1 MSDTTAAI
9 EAFQP
14 FYAHMVPEDTVAA
27 RVGPALARAAGPGRA
42 EPLLLQVRAGLVRAV
57 ETHAFR
63 TLIKEFHAFREET
76 GLPASTT
83 ADTALRRFR
92 LRLEDAAFCR
102 SIAERHPV
110 LRDRL
115 RTVTANGLDAHA
127 EVFAAFDADRTALR
141 EAGLLCGD
149 RTGVADISGT
159 GSDLHNDNRQVVR
172 VHLTDGTRLVFKPR
186 PLNTDAF
193 VRDLFAAAEP
203 RLRHSLAG
211 CVPLSVTVGEHGWQ
225 RYVVPSAMDG
235 ADQPERY
242 FYRFGALCA
251 LLGAIGAS
259 DLHDENLL
267 AAGEHPCL
275 IDTETVVRPDPG
287 EAPVSLPKTLIDH
300 LKLSVASTVLIPMV
314 DPNGAMDMIV
324 AGVGVEGDQASR
336 LRRPV
341 LQDTGT
347 DNLHVRWENV
357 VYRHRDNV
365 PRLGAD
371 ALSPVDHFPA
381 LLAGYRDALGAVRGG
396 GLGAVLEGH
405 RDMPV
410 RCLIRSTMVYSRF
423 LDAATHP
430 DYLARPE
437 EAERLLRLLGSYPE
451 YLSPPAARFVGEGE
465 RAALDT
471 GNVPYFVTRADST
484 GLATSAGTLPDV
496 YSSSPLDFAR
506 RGLAV
511 NGRRS
516 DAYHH
521 FLLEECFGELCAGR
535 PGGLSRHSVFADAC
549 RGALPGR
556 WWPSIARTVDA
567 VAVRHDGPDGPETG
581 WVSGIGPDR
590 NAPTL
595 TPGNFIS
602 FHDAGGIVAFLRN
615 AALRDPSLGPA
626 GRAAERGLDALVAEY
641 GDILLQVPEGVFT
654 GGASLALTRPDRYD
668 PDWTARVLARIT
680 EGAEAGTLDA
690 DLANGPA
697 GTLMVLLS
705 RAAAGQEPPGTRD
718 LARLVL
724 AGTDPLAAAPWYDLA
739 HGELG
744 LRWAAARA
752 GRVLGDPAVC
762 AASADWLEERLRFGA
777 RPEFAGWCKGA
788 AGLLLASSEIL
799 VSAGRRERL
808 SGGTLAT
815 LADRA
820 AVLPDGPVDL
830 SVCHGTSGAVQSL
843 VAAAGLLGEPALLE
857 RAADLQDRAITAA
870 VRHGFHLGAP
880 GRTSLLGYMFGWAGV
895 GDTDLLLA
903 TALEDGPDVPV
914 PAALCVPAADVA
926 ATAVAR

>member
-1 MSDTTAAI
+1 MTHNPPAI

-14 FYAHMVPEDTVAA
+14 FYAHLVPEDTVAD
-27 RVGPALARAAGPGRA
+27 RVGPALVRAAGPGRA

-63 TLIKEFHAFREET
+63 TLIKEFHAFREEA
-76 GLPASTT
+76 GLPASTGT
-83 ADTALRRFR
+83 DTALRRFR
-92 LRLEDAAFCR
+92 LRLEDPAVCR
-102 SIAERHPV
+102 DITDRHPV

-115 RTVTANGLDAHA
+115 RTVVANGLDAHA
-127 EVFAAFDADRTALR
+127 EVFAAFDADRAALR
-141 EAGLLCGD
+141 EAGLLSGD
-149 RTGVADISGT
+149 GTGVADISGT

-186 PLNTDAF
+186 PLGADAF

-203 RLRHSLAG
+203 RLRHSLAD
-211 CVPLSVTVGEHGWQ
+211 CVPSSVTAGEHGWQ

-275 IDTETVVRPDPG
+275 IDTETVLRPDPG
-287 EAPVSLPKTLIDH
+287 EVPASLPKTLVDH

-336 LRRPV
+336 LRRPA

-347 DNLHVRWENV
+347 DNLHVRWENL

-381 LLAGYRDALGAVRGG
+381 LLAGYRDALGSVRGD
-396 GLGAVLEGH
+396 GLGAVLDAH

-410 RCLIRSTMVYSRF
+410 RCLIRSTMIYSRF

-430 DYLARPE
+430 DYLVRPE
-437 EAERLLRLLGSYPE
+437 EADRLLRLLGSYPE
-451 YLSPPAARFVGEGE
+451 YLGPAAARFVGDGE

-484 GLATSAGTLPDV
+484 ALAAADRTMPAV
-496 YSSSPLDFAR
+496 YTSSPLDFAR

-521 FLLEECFGELCAGR
+521 FLLEECFGELCADR
-535 PGGLSRHSVFADAC
+535 PGGLSPHSVFADAC
-549 RGALPGR
+549 RGARPGR
-556 WWPSIARTVDA
+556 WWPAIARTVDA

-581 WVSGIGPDR
+581 WVSGIGPGR

-615 AALRDPSLGPA
+615 AALRDPALGPA
-626 GRAAERGLDALVAEY
+626 GRAAERGLDALLAEY
-641 GDILLQVPEGVFT
+641 GDILLQVPEGIFT
-654 GGASLALTRPDRYD
+654 GGASLALTRPDRDD

-680 EGAEAGTLDA
+680 EAAQAGTLEA

-705 RAAAGQEPPGTRD
+705 RTAAGREPRGTRD
-718 LARLVL
+718 LARLVRSRTASL
-724 AGTDPLAAAPWYDLA
+724 AAPWYDLA

-744 LRWAAARA
+744 LRWAAART
-752 GRVLGDPAVC
+752 GRVLDDPALG
-762 AASADWLEERLRFGA
+762 AASADWLEERLRTGD

-788 AGLLLASSEIL
+788 AGLLLASAEIL
-799 VSAGRRERL
+799 VAAGRPERL
-808 SGGTLAT
+808 AGGTLAA
-815 LADRA
+815 LVDRA
-820 AVLPDGPVDL
+820 TAVPDGPVDL

-857 RAADLQDRAITAA
+857 RAVDLQERAIATA

-903 TALEDGPDVPV
+903 AALEDGPDVPV
-914 PAALCVPAADVA
+914 PVALRVPAD
-926 ATAVAR
+926 AVVPAPAR